1 MQDQTVNGRKPLE
14 PAPNRRR
21 SLIGDEPKTL
31 RFTRVRLVKCRNFVD
46 VDVALT
52 GRVLLIDPNASGKG
66 GTSSRLP
73 KTISSGVRGR

>member
-52 GRVLLIDPNASGKG
+52 GCV
-66 GTSSRLP
+66 
-73 KTISSGVRGR
+73 